1 MQLCIYSIKFINIGG
16 FLMKNKP
23 ASITYEISCLH
34 PEVTGSA
41 IILTFHFPNK
51 TTKQVLIDCG
61 MYQEF
66 NFDKYNFDFPT
77 QFHPE
82 NIDYVFLTH
91 THMDH
96 CGRLPFLIK
105 KGYYK
110 NIYCTNLAKRFL
122 KPALFDSAQILD
134 YDSKHLSKKFKTFV
148 EPLYEI
154 EDVKRTLNRGRGLNY
169 NDTFKLDDNLD
180 VTLLGNGHLMGAA
193 MILIQVSYPCCETI
207 NLLFTGD
214 YNVDNL
220 FQDIPGIPKWVKKLK
235 LIIFQES
242 TYGDCTTESIN
253 YTYDDTLISLTKENK
268 TVISP
273 VIACERAEQ
282 VLLRLKNLQDK
293 ELLSKS
299 IPIYLAGSLA
309 IEYFKIF
316 IEESKVDFIPEN
328 LKLVSTSNHLSLVSE
343 MIGTK
348 GICVIDE
355 IPEDVLQ
362 SSTPKIILTTS
373 GMADKGKAPYYL
385 SKLVHR
391 EDVAIIFT
399 CYLPSST
406 LGYTLKNAK
415 KGEDHTFNV
424 YGEKV
429 RTQINCDIF
438 CSNEFSSH
446 AKADQLLDFLK
457 QFPNLVGVFVNHGE
471 LKTKEIYSE
480 MIENTINPS
489 FVQIM
494 DRSICYS
501 MTNFKISK
509 ILNSKYSTL
518 EDIEQ
523 KKRKIRKERKLLSK
537 KSKPKYKNN
546 NKRTRKYNLQYT

>member
-1 MQLCIYSIKFINIGG
+1 
-16 FLMKNKP
+16 MKNKTD
-23 ASITYEISCLH
+23 SITYEISCLH
-34 PEVTGSA
+34 PEVTGSS
-41 IILTFHFPNK
+41 IILTLHFPNK

-61 MYQEF
+61 IYQEF
-66 NFDKYNFDFPT
+66 NYDKYNFDFPA
-77 QFHPE
+77 QLHPE

-91 THMDH
+91 THIDH
-96 CGRLPFLIK
+96 CGRLPLLFK
-105 KGYYK
+105 KGYY
-110 NIYCTNLAKRFL
+110 NNVYCTNKAKRLL
-122 KPALFDSAQILD
+122 KPALFDCAQILD
-134 YDSKHLSKKFKTFV
+134 YDSKHLSKKLKTFI
-148 EPLYEI
+148 EPLYEL
-154 EDVKRTLNRGRGLNY
+154 EDVKKTLNRCRGLNY
-169 NDTFKLDDNLD
+169 NDTFNLDDNLN

-193 MILIQVSYPCCETI
+193 MILLQVSYPCCETI
-207 NLLFTGD
+207 NFLFTGD

-235 LIIFQES
+235 LIVFQES
-242 TYGDCTTESIN
+242 TYGDSTTGSIN
-253 YTYDDTLISLTKENK
+253 YTYDDTLLSLIKENK

-282 VLLRLKNLQDK
+282 VLLKLKSLQDRY
-293 ELLSKS
+293 LLSKS

-316 IEESKVDFIPEN
+316 IEESKIDFIPEN
-328 LKLVSTSNHLSLVSE
+328 LNLVSISNHLSLVSK

-348 GICVIDE
+348 DICIIDE

-362 SSTPKIILTTS
+362 SSSPKIILTTS

-385 SKLVHR
+385 SKLIHR
-391 EDVAIIFT
+391 EDVAILFT
-399 CYLPSST
+399 CYLPSNT
-406 LGYTLKNAK
+406 LGYTLKSAK
-415 KGEDHTFNV
+415 KGQDYLFNV

-446 AKADQLLDFLK
+446 AKADQLLDFLHI
-457 QFPNLVGVFVNHGE
+457 FPNLVGVFVNHGE
-471 LKTKEIYSE
+471 LKTKEIYSN
-480 MIENTINPS
+480 MVENAINPS
-489 FVQIM
+489 FVKIM

-501 MTNFKISK
+501 MSDFSITK
-509 ILNSKYSTL
+509 ILSSKYSTL
-518 EDIEQ
+518 EEIGQ
-523 KKRKIRKERKLLSK
+523 KKRKIRKERKLHSK

>member
-1 MQLCIYSIKFINIGG
+1 
-16 FLMKNKP
+16 MKNKTD
-23 ASITYEISCLH
+23 SITYEISCLH
-34 PEVTGSA
+34 PEVTGSS
-41 IILTFHFPNK
+41 IILTLHFPNK

-61 MYQEF
+61 IYQEF
-66 NFDKYNFDFPT
+66 NYDKYNFDFPA
-77 QFHPE
+77 QLHPE

-91 THMDH
+91 THIDH
-96 CGRLPFLIK
+96 CGRLPLLFK
-105 KGYYK
+105 KGYY
-110 NIYCTNLAKRFL
+110 NNVYCTNKAKRLL
-122 KPALFDSAQILD
+122 KPALFDCAQILD
-134 YDSKHLSKKFKTFV
+134 YDSKHLSKKLKTFI
-148 EPLYEI
+148 EPLYEL
-154 EDVKRTLNRGRGLNY
+154 EDVKKTLNRCRGLNY
-169 NDTFKLDDNLD
+169 NDTFNLDDNLN

-193 MILIQVSYPCCETI
+193 MILLQVSYPCCETI
-207 NLLFTGD
+207 NFLFTGD

-235 LIIFQES
+235 LIVFQES
-242 TYGDCTTESIN
+242 TYGDSTTGSIN
-253 YTYDDTLISLTKENK
+253 YTYDDTLLSLIKENK

-282 VLLRLKNLQDK
+282 VLLKLKSLQDRY
-293 ELLSKS
+293 LLSKS

-316 IEESKVDFIPEN
+316 IEESKIDFIPEN
-328 LKLVSTSNHLSLVSE
+328 LNLVSISNHLSLVSK

-348 GICVIDE
+348 DICIIDE

-362 SSTPKIILTTS
+362 SSSPKIILTTS

-385 SKLVHR
+385 SKLIHH
-391 EDVAIIFT
+391 EDVAILFT
-399 CYLPSST
+399 CYLPSNT
-406 LGYTLKNAK
+406 LGYTLKSAK
-415 KGEDHTFNV
+415 KGQDYLFNV

-446 AKADQLLDFLK
+446 AKADQLLDFLHI
-457 QFPNLVGVFVNHGE
+457 FPNLVGVFVNHGE
-471 LKTKEIYSE
+471 LKTKEIYSN
-480 MIENTINPS
+480 MVENAINPS
-489 FVQIM
+489 FVKIM

-501 MTNFKISK
+501 MSDFSITK
-509 ILNSKYSTL
+509 ILSSKYSTL
-518 EDIEQ
+518 EEIGQ
-523 KKRKIRKERKLLSK
+523 KKRKIRKERKLHSK

>member
-1 MQLCIYSIKFINIGG
+1 
-16 FLMKNKP
+16 MKNKP

-34 PEVTGSA
+34 SGVTDSS
-41 IILTFHFPNK
+41 IILMVHFPNGD
-51 TTKQVLIDCG
+51 TRQILVDCG

-66 NFDKYNFDFPT
+66 EYDKYNFDFPT

-82 NIDYVFLTH
+82 NVDYVFLTH
-91 THMDH
+91 THIDH
-96 CGRLPFLIK
+96 CGRLPLLVK
-105 KGYYK
+105 NGYYN
-110 NIYCTNLAKRFL
+110 NIYCTNVAKRL
-122 KPALFDSAQILD
+122 HKPALFDCAQILD
-134 YDSKHLSKKFKTFV
+134 NDSKHLSRKFKTFI
-148 EPLYEI
+148 EPLYEL
-154 EDVKRTLNRGRGLNY
+154 EDVKRTLNRCRGLNY
-169 NDTFKLDDNLD
+169 NDTFKLDDYLK

-193 MILIQVSYPCCETI
+193 MVLIQISYPCCETI

-214 YNVDNL
+214 YNVSNL

-235 LIIFQES
+235 LIVFQEA
-242 TYGDCTTESIN
+242 TYGDSTTGSIN
-253 YTYDDTLISLTKENK
+253 YPYDDTLISLTKKNK

-309 IEYFKIF
+309 IKYFKIF

-348 GICVIDE
+348 DICIIDE

-362 SSTPKIILTTS
+362 TSSPKIILTTS

-385 SKLVHR
+385 SKLIHR
-391 EDVAIIFT
+391 EDVAILFT

-415 KGEDHTFNV
+415 KGQDHTFNI

-429 RTQINCDIF
+429 KTQINCDIF

-457 QFPNLVGVFVNHGE
+457 QFPDLVGVFVNHGE

-501 MTNFKISK
+501 MANFKISN
-509 ILNSKYSTL
+509 ILSSKYSTL
-518 EDIEQ
+518 EEIKH
-523 KKRKIRKERKLLSK
+523 KKQRKKKNLLSK
-537 KSKPKYKNN
+537 KSKPRYKNH
-546 NKRTRKYNLQYT
+546 NKRPRNYNF